1 MTSFLDQLQAIAG
14 DEQRVGIVVVDHG
27 SRRAQ
32 SNALLEDVVRMFQRV
47 TGAPL
52 VEPAH
57 MELAEPSIA
66 TAFANCVAQGA
77 TLVVVFPY
85 FLSPGRHWNEDIPRL
100 AAQAASNH
108 EGVRHLVTTP
118 LGLHEA
124 MATVMRDRITHCM
137 SHALAGGEA
146 CELCDEEGG
155 CASMKDA
162 DQVS

>member
-1 MTSFLDQLQAIAG
+1 MTSFLNQLQTIAG

-32 SNALLEDVVRMFQRV
+32 SNALLEEVVRMFRRA
-47 TGAPL
+47 TGAPI

-66 TAFANCVAQGA
+66 TAFGNCVEQGA

-85 FLSPGRHWNEDIPRL
+85 FLSPGRHWSEDIPRL
-100 AAQAASNH
+100 AQQAAAEH
-108 EGVRHLVTTP
+108 EGVGHLVTAP

-124 MATVMRDRITHCM
+124 MASIMQDRITHCLA
-137 SHALAGGEA
+137 HALAAGET
-146 CELCDEEGG
+146 CDLCRAEETG
-155 CASMKDA
+155 CIAK
-162 DQVS
+162 QT